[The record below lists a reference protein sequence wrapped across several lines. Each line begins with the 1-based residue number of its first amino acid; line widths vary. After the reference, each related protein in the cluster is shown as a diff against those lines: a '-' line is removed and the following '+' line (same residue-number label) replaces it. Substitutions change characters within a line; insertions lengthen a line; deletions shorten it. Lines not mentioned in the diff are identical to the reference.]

1 MATTELTVRQP
12 RIAVIDDRPLRVN
25 VALRILAGARY
36 RARGFTSPKD
46 ALDVL
51 CTTAFDAVLT
61 DHRMGEHDAAVLCA
75 TLRRR
80 LGAAAPPVVV
90 VTRSVHDVAIPD
102 RDLFAGI
109 LLKPLSPGGLL
120 TSLRRALR
128 GRVQLD
134 HLPGA

>member
-1 MATTELTVRQP
+1 MATTEIALRQP

-36 RARGFTSPKD
+36 RARGFTSPSE
-46 ALDVL
+46 AIDVL
-51 CTTAFDAVLT
+51 CSTPFDAVLT
-61 DHRMGEHDAAVLCA
+61 DHRMGEHDAAWLCA

-80 LGAAAPPVVV
+80 LGLAAPPMVV
-90 VTRSVHDVAIPD
+90 VTRSIHDVAIPD

-120 TSLRRALR
+120 TSLQRALR
-128 GRVQLD
+128 GR
-134 HLPGA
+134 AS